1 MIAVVSRSAHGPIFR
16 ARVASTRTAGGS
28 YSALPAWLVLVGAII
43 PAAQVQLY
51 VGGAKFTAGRIGILL
66 LLVPALIRLF
76 QKDRHG
82 LASDF
87 FVCIVAGWM
96 FAAAYYTSGMDA
108 ISSTAA
114 ETLEFLGGYI
124 VARAFFFGPDATYTF
139 TRVLKRVI
147 ACIVLLALADNL
159 SGHLIVQEKFSA
171 VFGGFAPLAPDY
183 RWYWVRAA
191 ATFDHPILLGAF
203 CATACCIFL
212 FSERRQSSKLFWA
225 GLSLFGCLLALSSAP
240 LLSCSITLAL
250 YVYNALLKRYGWR
263 WHALNLLLG
272 VAVVVILSVANHP
285 LGWIVSHLTFDPV
298 SGYFRMLIWDA
309 AIPRILDAPFAGH
322 AFSSLQ
328 DDILDTTV
336 DAAWLVFALR
346 FGIPMIFFLALSNIA
361 SFLPVRSN
369 FRGTIEDTRL
379 SDLRTGFTI
388 AVAMLMFTGL
398 TVHYWNYMWI
408 FWGVCIG
415 IRSSLREFSIYQ
427 SRVMGERL
435 ELAPAGRPIA
445 QTP

>member
-1 MIAVVSRSAHGPIFR
+1 MNGTISRSAHGPAFR
-16 ARVASTRTAGGS
+16 ASVRSAGVAGS
-28 YSALPAWLVLVGAII
+28 CSALPAWLTLVGATI

-51 VGGAKFTAGRIGILL
+51 VAGAKFTVGRIGILL

-76 QKDRHG
+76 QRNRHG

-87 FVCIVAGWM
+87 FICAVAAWM
-96 FAAAYYTSGMDA
+96 FAAACYTSGMDA

-114 ETLEFLGGYI
+114 ETLEFLGGYV
-124 VARAFFFGPDATYTF
+124 VARAFFYGPEAIYTF
-139 TRVLKRVI
+139 TRVLKSVI

-159 SGHLIVQEKFSA
+159 SGHLIVQENFA
-171 VFGGFAPLAPDY
+171 AAFGGFAPLAPDN

-203 CATACCIFL
+203 CATVCCIFL
-212 FSERRQSSKLFWA
+212 FSERRKSSKLFWA

-240 LLSCSITLAL
+240 LLSCSITLGL
-250 YVYNALLKRYGWR
+250 YVYHTLLARYRWR
-263 WHALNLLLG
+263 WHALQFLLG
-272 VAVVVILSVANHP
+272 TVVAVVLSVANHP
-285 LGWIVSHLTFDPV
+285 LGWIISHLTFDPV

-309 AIPRILDAPFAGH
+309 AIPRILDAPLAGH

-346 FGIPMIFFLALSNIA
+346 FGLPMIFFLALSNIA

-415 IRSSLREFSIYQ
+415 IRSSLREFSMNQ
-427 SRVMGERL
+427 RSSCGREARMAWAER
-435 ELAPAGRPIA
+435 
-445 QTP
+445 